1 VTVPSTGPSLR
12 ILALGND
19 ILGDDAFAFLVAQ
32 RVRERIPGVEVR
44 CSSASGFHLL
54 DDLLGVERL
63 VVVDTVM
70 TGNAPPGTVYVVREG
85 DLEVTPGNS
94 PHYTGIF
101 ETLSLARALNLNA
114 PREVLIIAVE
124 AADCLTVGGPM
135 HPAVEAVVPVIAEMV
150 ESKSR
155 NFASDFS

>member
-32 RVRERIPGVEVR
+32 RVRERIPGVEVT

-63 VVVDTVM
+63 LVVDTVM
-70 TGNAPPGTVYVVREG
+70 TGTAPPGTVYVVREG

-101 ETLSLARALNLNA
+101 ETLSLARALHLNA
-114 PREVLIIAVE
+114 PREV
-124 AADCLTVGGPM
+124 VGGPM

-150 ESKSR
+150 ESTSR

>member
-1 VTVPSTGPSLR
+1 MTVPSTGPSLR

-63 VVVDTVM
+63 LVVDTVM

-101 ETLSLARALNLNA
+101 ETLSLARALHLNA
-114 PREVLIIAVE
+114 PREVAYHRR
-124 AADCLTVGGPM
+124 GGGRLPYRRRP
-135 HPAVEAVVPVIAEMV
+135 HAPCGGGRGPGH
-150 ESKSR
+150 R
-155 NFASDFS
+155 RDG